1 MTEKKIDIRDYIEI
15 IDDAKSG
22 SANNFFS
29 SAIINDKKALKQVTD
44 NTLKTINAN
53 IQKQMIA
60 DMGNVF
66 NDSATFA
73 PIKQWLTS
81 EHNIREM
88 LAHGGL
94 ENEGFDIK
102 LASHYSKDSSKTFWV
117 ETSQGSTYADFNFD
131 LYYNLEVSDDTII
144 DLVSSE
150 ISKIDLTTY
159 IDKLDKKK
167 IYQIKNYRHKL
178 YFDSKLLED
187 KKIGRALR
195 IYMLQ
200 HNVKQRSLHDLAN
213 DFKLDAV

>member
-44 NTLKTINAN
+44 NTLKTINAD

-60 DMGNVF
+60 DMGNVL
-66 NDSATFA
+66 NDSATFT

-94 ENEGFDIK
+94 ENEGFDIT
-102 LASHYSKDSSKTFWV
+102 LSSHYSKDSSKTFWV
-117 ETSQGSTYADFNFD
+117 ETSQVKVVHMQT
-131 LYYNLEVSDDTII
+131 LTLICITI
-144 DLVSSE
+144 
-150 ISKIDLTTY
+150 
-159 IDKLDKKK
+159 
-167 IYQIKNYRHKL
+167 
-178 YFDSKLLED
+178 
-187 KKIGRALR
+187 
-195 IYMLQ
+195 
-200 HNVKQRSLHDLAN
+200 
-213 DFKLDAV
+213 

>member
-29 SAIINDKKALKQVTD
+29 NAIINDKKTMKLVTD
-44 NTLKTINAN
+44 NTLKAINAN
-53 IQKQMIA
+53 VQKQMIA

-73 PIKQWLTS
+73 PIKKWLTS

-88 LAHGGL
+88 LANGGM
-94 ENEGFDIK
+94 NNDGFD
-102 LASHYSKDSSKTFWV
+102 LTLSSHYSKDSSKTFWA

-144 DLVSSE
+144 DLVSNE

-159 IDKLDKKK
+159 IDKLDKTKFIKLK
-167 IYQIKNYRHKL
+167 IIGINYTL
-178 YFDSKLLED
+178 T
-187 KKIGRALR
+187 
-195 IYMLQ
+195 
-200 HNVKQRSLHDLAN
+200 AN
-213 DFKLDAV
+213 C

>member
-44 NTLKTINAN
+44 NTLKTINAD

-81 EHNIREM
+81 
-88 LAHGGL
+88 
-94 ENEGFDIK
+94 
-102 LASHYSKDSSKTFWV
+102 
-117 ETSQGSTYADFNFD
+117 
-131 LYYNLEVSDDTII
+131 
-144 DLVSSE
+144 
-150 ISKIDLTTY
+150 
-159 IDKLDKKK
+159 
-167 IYQIKNYRHKL
+167 
-178 YFDSKLLED
+178 
-187 KKIGRALR
+187 
-195 IYMLQ
+195 
-200 HNVKQRSLHDLAN
+200 
-213 DFKLDAV
+213 

>member
-1 MTEKKIDIRDYIEI
+1 
-15 IDDAKSG
+15 
-22 SANNFFS
+22 
-29 SAIINDKKALKQVTD
+29 
-44 NTLKTINAN
+44 
-53 IQKQMIA
+53 MIA

-66 NDSATFA
+66 NDSATFV

-94 ENEGFDIK
+94 ENEGFDIT
-102 LASHYSKDSSKTFWV
+102 LSSHYSKDSSKTFWV

-178 YFDSKLLED
+178 YFDSKLLD
-187 KKIGRALR
+187 DQKIGRALR

-200 HNVKQRSLHDLAN
+200 HNVK
-213 DFKLDAV
+213 